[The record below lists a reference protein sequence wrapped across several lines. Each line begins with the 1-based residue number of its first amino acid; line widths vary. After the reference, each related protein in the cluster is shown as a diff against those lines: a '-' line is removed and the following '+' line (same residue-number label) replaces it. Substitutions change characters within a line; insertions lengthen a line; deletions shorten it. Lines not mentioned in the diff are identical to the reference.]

1 MKLIFFSDIHGNIG
15 AFQEFQKR
23 LQQEKP
29 DLVVFCGDVFGYY
42 YQQDRILTA
51 LRESGWLC
59 LLGNHDRCFLE
70 LMDGLRNV
78 ESLSQKYGSSYVR
91 CLCTGAISEENVAFL
106 RSLKPQVQLDMDGL
120 NIAAFHGSPLDP
132 LNGRVYPDTPV
143 EAAELYAP
151 YDFVV
156 LGHTHHKM
164 VRTLGNTTLLNP
176 GSLGQQRD
184 GRGCSYATLD
194 TCTRTIS
201 FQVVEYGISSLLG
214 EIEANDPDKPF
225 LASVLTRTPL
235 KEEIT

>member
-1 MKLIFFSDIHGNIG
+1 MFCTMPDDTTCLCLYTPQHTDQDFRKGDPKYIQLVLRIV
-15 AFQEFQKR
+15 
-23 LQQEKP
+23 LEKP

-91 CLCTGAISEENVAFL
+91 CLRTGAISEENVAFL

-132 LNGRVYPDTPV
+132 LNGRVYPDTPI

-156 LGHTHHKM
+156 LGHT
-164 VRTLGNTTLLNP
+164 
-176 GSLGQQRD
+176 LGQQRD

>member
-1 MKLIFFSDIHGNIG
+1 MLRSAEGYLLIQPGADYEADIFSDIHGNIG

-91 CLCTGAISEENVAFL
+91 CLRTGAISEENVAFL

-120 NIAAFHGSPLDP
+120 NIAAFHGSPLILSTGGFTRIP
-132 LNGRVYPDTPV
+132 LSRLRNYMR
-143 EAAELYAP
+143 
-151 YDFVV
+151 
-156 LGHTHHKM
+156 HM
-164 VRTLGNTTLLNP
+164 ILL
-176 GSLGQQRD
+176 
-184 GRGCSYATLD
+184 
-194 TCTRTIS
+194 
-201 FQVVEYGISSLLG
+201 F
-214 EIEANDPDKPF
+214 
-225 LASVLTRTPL
+225 
-235 KEEIT
+235 

>member
-1 MKLIFFSDIHGNIG
+1 
-15 AFQEFQKR
+15 
-23 LQQEKP
+23 
-29 DLVVFCGDVFGYY
+29 
-42 YQQDRILTA
+42 
-51 LRESGWLC
+51 
-59 LLGNHDRCFLE
+59 
-70 LMDGLRNV
+70 
-78 ESLSQKYGSSYVR
+78 
-91 CLCTGAISEENVAFL
+91 
-106 RSLKPQVQLDMDGL
+106 
-120 NIAAFHGSPLDP
+120 
-132 LNGRVYPDTPV
+132 
-143 EAAELYAP
+143 
-151 YDFVV
+151 
-156 LGHTHHKM
+156 M